1 MRILALTNNKDFCM
15 KIPQHI
21 FYFTLTKD
29 EIQQNTYYYQEC
41 LD

>member
-1 MRILALTNNKDFCM
+1 M
-15 KIPQHI
+15 KIHQHI

-29 EIQQNTYYYQEC
+29 EIQQNISYYQEC